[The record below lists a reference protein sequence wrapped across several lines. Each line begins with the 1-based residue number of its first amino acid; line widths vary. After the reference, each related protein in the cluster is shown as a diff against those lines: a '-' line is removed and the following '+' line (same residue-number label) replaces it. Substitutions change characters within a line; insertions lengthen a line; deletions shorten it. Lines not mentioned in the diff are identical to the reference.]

1 MYEGTFGSESARP
14 PRAGPAR
21 GRGMAAEAR
30 MKTMSGRKLGRI
42 LIAGVAVW
50 LVAAASPA
58 PAQDHTEYEPADIV
72 YGRSVYQTECTECH
86 AEDGA
91 GVAGVNLRSGPL
103 RRASSDRQLS
113 QLISNGIPDT
123 GMLAFDLDTS
133 EMAGIIAYL
142 RNMNYEGDDVEL
154 GDPARGQAVFE
165 GAGDCLQCHRLNG
178 EGSRAGVDLTSI
190 GARRPASALRRTLLD
205 PTGTMRPIDRPV
217 TVVTADGTTF
227 SGRRLNEDTFIV
239 QIVDETGRL
248 RSFEKADLQQFD
260 VMRESPMPAYGDRL
274 DPEALADLLAY
285 LVSLKG

>member
-1 MYEGTFGSESARP
+1 
-14 PRAGPAR
+14 
-21 GRGMAAEAR
+21 MAAEAR
-30 MKTMSGRKLGRI
+30 MKTMSGRELGRI

-58 PAQDHTEYEPADIV
+58 PAQDHTEYDPADIV
-72 YGRSVYQTECTECH
+72 YGRSVYERECTACH

-133 EMAGIIAYL
+133 EMAGIIAYV
-142 RNMNYEGDDVEL
+142 RNMNYEGDEVEL

-165 GAGDCLQCHRLNG
+165 GAGDCLQCHRLSG

-190 GARRPASALRRTLLD
+190 GARRPPSALRRTLLD

-217 TVVTADGTTF
+217 TLVTADGTTVT
-227 SGRRLNEDTFIV
+227 GRRLNEDTYTV
-239 QIVDETGRL
+239 QIIDADGRL
-248 RSFEKADLQQFD
+248 RSFDKSDLRRFD
-260 VMRESPMPAYGDRL
+260 VAVESPMPAYGDRL
-274 DPEALADLLAY
+274 APEELADLLAY